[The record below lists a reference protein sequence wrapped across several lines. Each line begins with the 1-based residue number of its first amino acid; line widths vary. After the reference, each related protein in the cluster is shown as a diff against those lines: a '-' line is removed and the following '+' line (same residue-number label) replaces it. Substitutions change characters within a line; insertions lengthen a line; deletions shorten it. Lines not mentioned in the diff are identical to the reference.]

1 MSEKE
6 KWVDVLSS
14 SEVLNILEDD
24 VITDISFV
32 TQVCCTFFCSVIHQ
46 VKVGVT
52 HLQVIFLYLL
62 SVAEHIV
69 FNCLNK

>member
-46 VKVGVT
+46 EGVT
-52 HLQVIFLYLL
+52 HLQVIFCT
-62 SVAEHIV
+62 
-69 FNCLNK
+69 FCQ

>member
-32 TQVCCTFFCSVIHQ
+32 TQVCFCSVIHQ
-46 VKVGVT
+46 VGVI
-52 HLQVIFLYLL
+52 HLQVIFCT
-62 SVAEHIV
+62 
-69 FNCLNK
+69 FCQ